1 MAMPPKTQDEIWRDH
16 ASTEQPRPQDG
27 ASRERTPTGQSPTE
41 RTPTNPPALAQYN
54 LAQARMHKTA
64 RNLIVIKGN
73 AMAIANAPRL
83 EGCRASERV
92 AKQRRL
98 PAL

>member
-1 MAMPPKTQDEIWRDH
+1 MPPKTQDEIWRDH

-27 ASRERTPTGQSPTE
+27 ASHEHPPTRQSPTE

-54 LAQARMHKTA
+54 LAQARIHKTA
-64 RNLIVIKGN
+64 RNPIVTKGN
-73 AMAIANAPRL
+73 ATIVANAPRL
-83 EGCRASERV
+83 ESCRMGERV

>member
-1 MAMPPKTQDEIWRDH
+1 MPPKTQDEIWRDH
-16 ASTEQPRPQDG
+16 ASTEQSRPQDG

-54 LAQARMHKTA
+54 LAQACMHKTA
-64 RNLIVIKGN
+64 RNPIVIKGN

-83 EGCRASERV
+83 EGCRMGERV